1 MKYFLESKTVQIAII
16 QAVLGITVAILTEY
30 DMVAYVAVVK
40 SLVDVI
46 VRSMTETKLG
56 FKK

>member
-1 MKYFLESKTVQIAII
+1 MKYFLESKTIQIAIL
-16 QAVLGITVAILTEY
+16 QAVLGIAVAVLTEY

-46 VRSMTETKLG
+46 IRSMTETKLG